1 MRIRASTIHEQTF
14 SVSFRGFDPKEVDD
28 FLEKVA
34 QEIEHL
40 NTEKE
45 ALETTLAKEKEDRLK
60 LEEALSASRDLQKTI
75 MDHSRR
81 EARVIEER
89 ARLEADRLI
98 SEARRVVEAYIRDIE
113 LLREKRISFLSG
125 MAGMAEALREWM
137 ERQPSE
143 PGPSTEEIER
153 SAKMKELPEIPSE
166 PPLVLP
172 EEEYFPP
179 PEPPRKSVEPF
190 ELEPAQS
197 VYSQE
202 AEEPESGFT
211 VPEEPLMEPAPI
223 SSKEPSPKQ
232 STTLFSL
239 VEK

>member
-40 NTEKE
+40 NAEKE
-45 ALETTLAKEKEDRLK
+45 SLEATLAKEKEDRLK

-125 MAGMAEALREWM
+125 MAGMAESLREWM

-153 SAKMKELPEIPSE
+153 AAKQRELPEIPSE

-172 EEEYFPP
+172 EEEYAPP
-179 PEPPRKSVEPF
+179 PEPPRKSAEPF
-190 ELEPAQS
+190 ELEPAQPI
-197 VYSQE
+197 YSQE
-202 AEEPESGFT
+202 AEEPESGF
-211 VPEEPLMEPAPI
+211 VAEEEPLMEPAPI